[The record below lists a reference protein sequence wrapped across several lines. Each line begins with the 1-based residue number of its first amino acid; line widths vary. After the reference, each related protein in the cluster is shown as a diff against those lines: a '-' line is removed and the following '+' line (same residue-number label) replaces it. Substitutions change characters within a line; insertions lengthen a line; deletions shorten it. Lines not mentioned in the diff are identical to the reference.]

1 MARRNPISTA
11 LLLLAVTTL
20 TAGCSPLLPLI
31 GAALGG
37 PGEKSQLAGT
47 FAGAPSATQNRRP
60 AESPV
65 PDALADALAGA
76 DQTVRQSCV
85 AKLPPPVPAPE
96 TGCAMR
102 MTCLPGSEL
111 PIRLRL
117 CASDP
122 HAVLSE
128 LARPAVTDWRWADD
142 SKVATP

>member
-1 MARRNPISTA
+1 MPRRNPFATA
-11 LLLLAVTTL
+11 LLLLAMATL
-20 TAGCSPLLPLI
+20 MSGCSPLLPLL

-37 PGEKSQLAGT
+37 PGGKSQLAGA

-65 PDALADALAGA
+65 SDALANA
-76 DQTVRQSCV
+76 DQHVRPSCT
-85 AKLPPPVPAPE
+85 AKLPPPEPAPD

-102 MTCLPGSEL
+102 PTCLPGSEL

-122 HAVLSE
+122 NAVLSE
-128 LARPAVTDWRWADD
+128 LTRPAISDWRWADD
-142 SKVATP
+142 SKVSAP